1 MRFFVRFF
9 ICIIA
14 LANIYAPDGA
24 ANTFPVTVQSCGR
37 TVTVPHPPKRL
48 ITHDINITEI
58 ALALGLSDKIVGV
71 TGISGWHE
79 FSAAFQ
85 QKLHPDTV
93 ELSRKYPSLEV
104 ILNAQPDFVFAGWNY
119 GFTPT
124 SDFNPARLAEFGIP
138 SYELK
143 ESCVH
148 VGQKHRPADMQDLYD
163 DILAIGTVFGI
174 KHRAIALVQ
183 SYKRQIAD
191 IVATIPPTPPQQP
204 PQKVF
209 VFDDISDAPFT
220 AGAYGMPSA
229 LITAVGAVNAMENLQ
244 KSWARVSWEQV
255 ASANPD
261 AYIIVDYGAN
271 TAAQKIQYLLNLPA
285 IQHTNGIRKQV
296 FIVLKYAQVTPSPH
310 NISAIRSLKQAL
322 YK

>member
-1 MRFFVRFF
+1 MPR
-9 ICIIA
+9 
-14 LANIYAPDGA
+14 
-24 ANTFPVTVQSCGR
+24 
-37 TVTVPHPPKRL
+37 PPAVL

-58 ALALGLSDKIVGV
+58 ALALGLADKIIGV
-71 TGISGWHE
+71 TGISGWHTFSPE
-79 FSAAFQ
+79 FKQ
-85 QKLHPDTV
+85 RLHPDTQ

-104 ILNAQPDFVFAGWNY
+104 ILNAKPDFVFAGWNY

-124 SDFNPARLAEFGIP
+124 SDFNPNRLAAFDIL

-148 VGQKHRPADMQDLYD
+148 VGQKQHPAQMQDLYD
-163 DILAIGTVFGI
+163 DIWAMGTVFGI
-174 KHRAIALVQ
+174 QDKAHTLIE
-183 SYKRQIAD
+183 SYKQHIATTISD
-191 IVATIPPTPPQQP
+191 IPPQHTPK
-204 PQKVF
+204 KVF

-229 LITAVGAVNAMENLQ
+229 LIQAVGAVNAMQNLQ

-271 TAAQKIQYLLNLPA
+271 TAQQKIEYLLNLPA
-285 IQHTNGIRKQV
+285 IAHTNGIKDQV
-296 FIVLKYAQVTPSPH
+296 FIVLPYAHVTPSPH
-310 NISAIRSLKQAL
+310 NISAIAALKQAL